1 MPIHLNFQLQ
11 LNMLVKNKARVVLTI
26 QHCTEPGH
34 GFFKKKNQKNS
45 RNYKKYQAVQKIHTS
60 SFRMLRQNARV
71 Q

>member
-34 GFFKKKNQKNS
+34 GFFKKKKP
-45 RNYKKYQAVQKIHTS
+45 KKQ
-60 SFRMLRQNARV
+60 
-71 Q
+71 